1 MHSFHLMRNIEVT
14 GALIMVLSSIPVFS
28 SIRLLRAT
36 RFATDSLLGAKK
48 HLYKWVC
55 PSGRPS
61 VRPFV
66 RPSVRP
72 FVFPSIR
79 RSVRSSVRPFVGPSV
94 CWSVCPSVCWS
105 IRPSVRWFVHLS
117 VGPLRLLIFGDI
129 DVLLSTAWPVLA
141 RVSSVECLCQPTRR
155 APLTVIQKTFTR
167 GHKDSTV
174 SQARERM
181 SW

>member
-1 MHSFHLMRNIEVT
+1 MMRNIEVT

-66 RPSVRP
+66 RLSVRSCFRPSVGRS
-72 FVFPSIR
+72 VR
-79 RSVRSSVRPFVGPSV
+79 RSVHLSVRPFVGRSV
-94 CWSVCPSVCWS
+94 
-105 IRPSVRWFVHLS
+105 RPSVGLSVLLS
-117 VGPLRLLIFGDI
+117 VGSSICRSVRYAFSFSAISTCFLAPRGQYWLVFP
-129 DVLLSTAWPVLA
+129 LLSVFVNQHGEHHSP
-141 RVSSVECLCQPTRR
+141 
-155 APLTVIQKTFTR
+155 
-167 GHKDSTV
+167 
-174 SQARERM
+174 
-181 SW
+181 